1 MEAGG
6 RLATNNPNG
15 VDLWQQSIIVPKS
28 ITLRGAAAGVTTT
41 FPNVEGES
49 LNFDAPL
56 RSSVIKARVRM
67 PTEVQLESYFN
78 LRAGTVL
85 GGAVT
90 TPDGTVYAAGTIVA
104 ANLLLE
110 PGTTLAAGF
119 MADQSITVAPFTLP
133 KGTSLGIFDMQ
144 PALSSNLTL
153 APGSYLPSGSTLRF
167 AGSSVPLRDLDANG
181 KQGRIWAVA
190 PMLPAGTESWSSAGR
205 RRGSGVGR
213 HARLAAVHAAG
224 RWRSGPVGGS
234 ALSAGPVGRTAGRIA
249 HFQRHPNRK
258 GDLDILSGGDFR
270 QTSFYG
276 IYTAGTQ
283 SGPVRDHD
291 GNPVLNALGQ
301 DAYNL
306 KRASDPTSPW
316 RMAASPS
323 WRGSARYEPLV
334 TGGQYAAWYPEQ
346 GGNVYIGVQGNMRAA
361 TRIASGPELSDKR
374 GSG

>member
-1 MEAGG
+1 MG

-190 PMLPAGTESWSSAGR
+190 PMLPAGTESWSL
-205 RRGSGVGR
+205 
-213 HARLAAVHAAG
+213 RLAGGADLASADTRALLPSMQLAG
-224 RWRSGPVGGS
+224 GGQVRL
-234 ALSAGPVGRTAGRIA
+234 A
-249 HFQRHPNRK
+249 
-258 GDLDILSGGDFR
+258 DLHYQQDLSGGRLGESPIFSVIR
-270 QTSFYG
+270 TGRATWTSC
-276 IYTAGTQ
+276 
-283 SGPVRDHD
+283 P
-291 GNPVLNALGQ
+291 
-301 DAYNL
+301 
-306 KRASDPTSPW
+306 
-316 RMAASPS
+316 AAT
-323 WRGSARYEPLV
+323 SARPRS
-334 TGGQYAAWYPEQ
+334 TASTRQARSPAPCG
-346 GGNVYIGVQGNMRAA
+346 ITMA
-361 TRIASGPELSDKR
+361 TPSSMPWGRTPTT
-374 GSG
+374 

>member
-1 MEAGG
+1 
-6 RLATNNPNG
+6 
-15 VDLWQQSIIVPKS
+15 
-28 ITLRGAAAGVTTT
+28 
-41 FPNVEGES
+41 
-49 LNFDAPL
+49 
-56 RSSVIKARVRM
+56 M

-190 PMLPAGTESWSSAGR
+190 PMLPAGTESWSL
-205 RRGSGVGR
+205 
-213 HARLAAVHAAG
+213 RLAGGADLASADTRALLPSMQLAGGGQVRLADLHYQQDLSEDGWANRPFSASSEPGRATWTSCPAATSA
-224 RWRSGPVGGS
+224 RPRSTASTRQARSPAPCGITMATPS
-234 ALSAGPVGRTAGRIA
+234 SMPWGRT
-249 HFQRHPNRK
+249 
-258 GDLDILSGGDFR
+258 
-270 QTSFYG
+270 
-276 IYTAGTQ
+276 
-283 SGPVRDHD
+283 
-291 GNPVLNALGQ
+291 
-301 DAYNL
+301 
-306 KRASDPTSPW
+306 PT
-316 RMAASPS
+316 
-323 WRGSARYEPLV
+323 
-334 TGGQYAAWYPEQ
+334 T
-346 GGNVYIGVQGNMRAA
+346 
-361 TRIASGPELSDKR
+361 
-374 GSG
+374 